1 MTDEQIAREFVQKF
15 LIYRNRGV
23 AVSTFVALVAE
34 ARREARTEERAR
46 CAAIAERYTT
56 DTHPGPVQIAARE
69 IRDAIADE

>member
-1 MTDEQIAREFVQKF
+1 MIDDQIAREFVQKF

-46 CAAIAERYTT
+46 CLGIVERYA
-56 DTHPGPVQIAARE
+56 DLAEADWSVVE
-69 IRDAIADE
+69 IYDDIKQG